1 MGSGKQMVLSAS
13 GHGIGLALQRIV
25 SIRRTREAQPKNL
38 ARMVRNATRTRSV
51 KIQLKKVVLMTS
63 VPKVQV

>member
-13 GHGIGLALQRIV
+13 GRGIGLALQRIV
-25 SIRRTREAQPKNL
+25 SIRRTREAQLKSL

-51 KIQLKKVVLMTS
+51 KIRLKEVVLMTS

>member
-13 GHGIGLALQRIV
+13 GRGIGLALQRIV
-25 SIRRTREAQPKNL
+25 SIRRTREAQPKSL
-38 ARMVRNATRTRSV
+38 AHMVRNATRTRSV
-51 KIQLKKVVLMTS
+51 KIQLKEVVLMTS